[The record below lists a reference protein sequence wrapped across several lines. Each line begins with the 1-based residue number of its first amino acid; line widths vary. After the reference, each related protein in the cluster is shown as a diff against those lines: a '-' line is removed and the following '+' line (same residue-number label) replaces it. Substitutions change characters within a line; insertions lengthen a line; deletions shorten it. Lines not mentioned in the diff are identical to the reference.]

1 MNPDFFRKYSDLF
14 TESEVTEQAA
24 TVAVTFFNSGT
35 GEQYGKKEVQN
46 LGLSL
51 DASGQPVM
59 TVSSPYAS
67 GNKLQAYFDAAK
79 GGWFADLD

>member
-1 MNPDFFRKYSDLF
+1 
-14 TESEVTEQAA
+14 
-24 TVAVTFFNSGT
+24 
-35 GEQYGKKEVQN
+35 VQN